1 MYFHNMTSNFIVDS
15 AAIESDDTK
24 YAVRDRQ
31 HALLLDAVYAHD
43 NFRTLFLEEWSWLS
57 SSTN

>member
-1 MYFHNMTSNFIVDS
+1 MDS

-43 NFRTLFLEEWSWLS
+43 NFRTLSGRMVMAQFQYRLIMK
-57 SSTN
+57 